1 MNRHQELLDLVESF
15 RADFEKF
22 YEKGNKTAGTRLRKQ
37 MQELKNKAQAI
48 REEVQTLKE
57 HEDVPAEK
65 P

>member
-37 MQELKNKAQAI
+37 MQELKNKAQVI

-57 HEDVPAEK
+57 HEDVPTEK
-65 P
+65 S

>member
-37 MQELKNKAQAI
+37 MQELKNKAQVI

-65 P
+65 S